1 MIIST
6 EAQLD
11 EVLSRPREA
20 DKAFM
25 AQLSALAIPK
35 AAKNKEDA
43 WKFIEV
49 AARHELQVKVLELT
63 LQSPGETQHRT
74 CPACAAPHR

>member
-11 EVLSRPREA
+11 EVLSRPRDA

-25 AQLSALAIPK
+25 AQLDGDLLILGVGGKMGHTVARLARR
-35 AAKNKEDA
+35 AADEA
-43 WKFIEV
+43 GV
-49 AARHELQVKVLELT
+49 R
-63 LQSPGETQHRT
+63 
-74 CPACAAPHR
+74 